1 MMGAGK
7 TITGKQLSK
16 NLNVP
21 YEDLDATIENLY
33 KLSIN
38 EIFSKYGEE
47 SFRAFEAKALLNSK
61 ANIISCGGG
70 IVLNKENRVYI
81 NKGVS
86 FFLNVDLNRL
96 LKRLENINNRPLLK
110 EDSLKERLE
119 TLWEKRKSLYLETAN
134 YIININDESPNDIAK
149 KIAGYIK

>member
-1 MMGAGK
+1 MGAGK

-16 NLNVP
+16 NLDVS
-21 YEDLDATIENLY
+21 YEDLDTTIENLY

-38 EIFSKYGEE
+38 KIFSKYGEE
-47 SFRAFEAKALLNSK
+47 AFRTFEAKALLNSK

-86 FFLNVDLNRL
+86 FF
-96 LKRLENINNRPLLK
+96 
-110 EDSLKERLE
+110 
-119 TLWEKRKSLYLETAN
+119 
-134 YIININDESPNDIAK
+134 
-149 KIAGYIK
+149 

>member
-16 NLNVP
+16 NLDVP
-21 YEDLDATIENLY
+21 YEDLDTTIENLY

-38 EIFSKYGEE
+38 KIFSKYGEE
-47 SFRAFEAKALLNSK
+47 AFRTFEAKALLNSK

-110 EDSLKERLE
+110 EDSLKEGLE
-119 TLWEKRKSLYLETAN
+119 TLWEKRKSLYLETAD